1 MIKIVA
7 LVMMSISEGLIWLSV
22 IWNLGEQKFQS
33 SSLLRG
39 FASKLELMISGH
51 RLKLGRQKL
60 MTF

>member
-1 MIKIVA
+1 MIKILA
-7 LVMMSISEGLIWLSV
+7 LAMMSISEGLIWLSV

-33 SSLLRG
+33 SSLLQG
-39 FASKLELMISGH
+39 FDFKLELMISGH

>member
-33 SSLLRG
+33 SSLLHG
-39 FASKLELMISGH
+39 FDFKLELTI
-51 RLKLGRQKL
+51 
-60 MTF
+60 